1 MIVVCSSYNIYIF
14 ITKACKEILQERLSL
29 QGGGKDYGR
38 NIFFKR
44 KKIYLWLCRVF
55 LAVLRLSLVVENGAG
70 AGLLSS
76 CGARVSHCG
85 EFFYCR
91 TWSLV
96 WAGLVVSGHAPWSAW
111 AQQLWHMA

>member
-1 MIVVCSSYNIYIF
+1 MLVVFSSYIICIF
-14 ITKACKEILQERLSL
+14 ITKACKEILRESFSL

-38 NIFFKR
+38 NIFKR

-96 WAGLVVSGHAPWSAW
+96 WAGSVVSGHAPWSAW
-111 AQQLWHMA
+111 AR